1 MGKEYAKATSDK
13 IEQLLHKEIEEI
25 KEIFPSSASSYSLLE
40 KRLFTNLT
48 QTLQRLEDMEEHSHL
63 KPWKQEEPFTYTL
76 PVKEDV
82 KLQLYGIIDRI
93 DADGNLASILDYKS
107 SIKTL
112 SEPKVFAALQL
123 QLLTYSIVV
132 KKMHK
137 EVLGAYYVSL
147 KNENIPNIAGQLK
160 RRPVS
165 YTEIGKEEKELLLK
179 KAHRRNGWT
188 MSYQVDILDDDASHI
203 AGVRQN
209 KDGIIKA
216 GKTYSLDQ
224 IEKYFTTI
232 YQKIAD
238 RILSADISLTPD
250 EDACTFCKY
259 YEICRF
265 HGLYTKKEP
274 FIEPDD
280 ALYRK
285 EEEKEDATME

>member
-1 MGKEYAKATSDK
+1 
-13 IEQLLHKEIEEI
+13 
-25 KEIFPSSASSYSLLE
+25 
-40 KRLFTNLT
+40 
-48 QTLQRLEDMEEHSHL
+48 
-63 KPWKQEEPFTYTL
+63 
-76 PVKEDV
+76 
-82 KLQLYGIIDRI
+82 
-93 DADGNLASILDYKS
+93 
-107 SIKTL
+107 
-112 SEPKVFAALQL
+112 
-123 QLLTYSIVV
+123 
-132 KKMHK
+132 
-137 EVLGAYYVSL
+137 
-147 KNENIPNIAGQLK
+147 
-160 RRPVS
+160 
-165 YTEIGKEEKELLLK
+165 
-179 KAHRRNGWT
+179 